1 MKTTTSVKLFKAILR
16 RSFATWLLKTG
27 NFERA
32 REVLLKSLKVFP
44 NDIRI
49 HKGLSSASFRLND
62 TNEAIRRL
70 EVAAR
75 VSPNDADVRNTL
87 ARLYHATGQ
96 QRQAELQAFKSL
108 CLDPD
113 LNSPLLPSL
122 LNASNHGNKLVALHD
137 KLRGISVISTQNYG
151 RYGFYQGFERLLL
164 PGQRPIEDRLN
175 SYGLSTHLNRDMNA
189 LDIGCNCGFLAL
201 GIAPQVRHITGVD
214 IDPQMVNIATIS
226 ARYLGLVDCT
236 KFITGKFESF
246 EKEYNSQNGLFD
258 LIIATAVHMHVKYQI
273 EEFSMAVS
281 KLLTS
286 NGLVLLE
293 SQDMRTTDWDFL
305 DKVKRFSGET
315 FKEIDRGT
323 TMDENDIP
331 RVHVLLRLSRQ

>member
-1 MKTTTSVKLFKAILR
+1 MRNATSLKLFKAFLR
-16 RSFATWLLKTG
+16 RSFATWLLRIGRFNK
-27 NFERA
+27 A
-32 REVLLKSLKVFP
+32 REFFLKSLKVFP
-44 NDIRI
+44 NDVRI
-49 HKGLSSASFRLND
+49 HKGLSNASYGFND

-75 VSPNDADVRNTL
+75 VSPNDANVRNML
-87 ARLYHATGQ
+87 ARLYHITGQ
-96 QRQAELQAFKSL
+96 QRQAELQAFKAL
-108 CLDPD
+108 CLNPD

-122 LNASNHGNKLVALHD
+122 LNASDHGNELLALHD
-137 KLRGISVISTQNYG
+137 ELRGLSKVSTQNYG

-164 PGQRPIEDRLN
+164 PGQRPIEDRLA
-175 SYGLSTHLNRDMNA
+175 SYGLSTHLNRNMNA

-201 GIAPQVRHITGVD
+201 GIAPQVGHITGVD
-214 IDPQMVNIATIS
+214 IDPQMVNIATIA
-226 ARYLGLVDCT
+226 ARYLGLEDCT
-236 KFITGKFESF
+236 KFTTGKFESF
-246 EKEYNSQNGLFD
+246 EKEYNNKIGIFD
-258 LIIATAVHMHVKYQI
+258 LIIATAVHMHVKYRI

-305 DKVKRFSGET
+305 DKVKRFSGKT